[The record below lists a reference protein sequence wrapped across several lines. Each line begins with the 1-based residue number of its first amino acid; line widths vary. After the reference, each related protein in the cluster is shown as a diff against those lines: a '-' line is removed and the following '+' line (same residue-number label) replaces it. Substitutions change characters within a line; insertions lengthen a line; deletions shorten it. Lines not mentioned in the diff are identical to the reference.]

1 MLCEECREGDATVH
15 VSFVVE
21 PRGELI
27 EHHFCASC
35 YPNAK
40 ARDDRRPKILA
51 EFEDLI
57 SDIRETPHEEPN
69 DPS

>member
-1 MLCEECREGDATVH
+1 MLCEECRAKDATVH
-15 VSFVVE
+15 VSFVVA

-35 YPNAK
+35 YPTAK

-51 EFEDLI
+51 QFEDLTSAI
-57 SDIRETPHEEPN
+57 VQREPEEGR
-69 DPS
+69 